1 MTEEREDNRY
11 SRNTRR
17 KVINVIRKNLL
28 LLLIVIGCVFGF
40 IIGVTINDAVQ
51 QIRDPEEK
59 ATTLMLI
66 GFPGE
71 LLMNMLKMMILP
83 LIVASLVCS
92 TSSLD
97 SRVAGRIG
105 RRTLI
110 YYLSTTFLAAIVG
123 VLLASVIKPGEIGE
137 EGEDKL
143 PKSGRTLDG
152 FLDVI
157 RYRRCFDEFINTTVK
172 KLRVPSG

>member
-1 MTEEREDNRY
+1 MAEEREDIP
-11 SRNTRR
+11 RNTRQV
-17 KVINVIRKNLL
+17 VINIVRRNLL
-28 LLLIVIGCVFGF
+28 LLLIIIGCILGF

-51 QIRDPEEK
+51 QIRDPEKK

-105 RRTLI
+105 RNTLI
-110 YYLSTTFLAAIVG
+110 YYLSTTLLAATTG

-137 EGEDKL
+137 EGGDKA
-143 PKSGRTLDG
+143 PKTARTLDG
-152 FLDVI
+152 FLDVLRYSKYFCNLKQNNDI
-157 RYRRCFDEFINTTVK
+157 RF
-172 KLRVPSG
+172 S